1 MPLAK
6 FQLTI
11 SKNQLRM
18 KKITLFCFISL
29 LLICSC
35 KNNDTEKMI
44 TQLSLSQT
52 QAQLAMG
59 DSLSLILSYTPADLP
74 APTCTWTSSD
84 TTVARV
90 DNKGKIKTVG
100 RGMATIRATYNYS
113 FSVHCKITVTYKGDG
128 STSNPYLIYTV
139 ADLNAIRDSIN
150 TKNAVYGNKAYK
162 LMNDITFIEQYTWA
176 AIGTS
181 PSNSFRGVFDG
192 NGKSIINISLKQYED
207 DKRDAL
213 SKAKYSGVF
222 GCIKDA
228 SIKNMNIVWI
238 GQNFVGTP
246 DTTCYIGGI
255 AGYGS
260 GNISNCHVSGGSF
273 LKLNST
279 TMGYG
284 GGIIGYGIMPVSITN
299 CQSEC
304 TMWEFNY
311 IGGIAG
317 YIIGNISNCC
327 TANKFLYTQNDL
339 AGGVAGYHRG
349 TIVNCYSMINNIY
362 GKYKSGGIAGDG
374 GDIINC
380 YAFGAI
386 SGSLISGG
394 IAGSAV
400 SVTNC
405 LALTNN
411 VYMYDLTGIASR
423 ICSSFISSYDTSPNY
438 ANSSMTVN
446 SKLDLSDTRRNGLN
460 LTAQPVDLLNAY
472 VSANPTFNGI
482 SLKRWKV
489 SADVNNGYP
498 VFE

>member
-1 MPLAK
+1 
-6 FQLTI
+6 
-11 SKNQLRM
+11 M
-18 KKITLFCFISL
+18 KKITFFFFLSL
-29 LLICSC
+29 LLISSC
-35 KNNDTEKMI
+35 KNNDTEI
-44 TQLSLSQT
+44 TEVTQLSLSQT
-52 QAQLAMG
+52 QAQLSMG
-59 DSLSLILSYTPADLP
+59 DSLSLILSYTPSDLP
-74 APTCTWTSSD
+74 APTCAWTSSD

-100 RGMATIRATYNYS
+100 RGTTTITVATVKTNASSLTVRAQ
-113 FSVHCKITVTYKGDG
+113 CKVTVTYKGDG
-128 STSNPYLIYTV
+128 SVSNPYLIYTV
-139 ADLNAIRDSIN
+139 ADLIELRNNVN
-150 TKNAVYGNKAYK
+150 TKNEVYGNKAYK
-162 LMNDITFIEQYTWA
+162 LMNDINFVEKYSWRP
-176 AIGTS
+176 IGNS
-181 PSNSFRGVFDG
+181 PSNSFKGVFDG
-192 NGKSIINISLKQYED
+192 NGKSIININLEQYED

-213 SKAKYSGVF
+213 SKAKYLGLF

-228 SIKNMNIVWI
+228 TIKNMNIVWI
-238 GQNFVGTP
+238 EQNFVGTP
-246 DTTCYIGGI
+246 DTTCYVGGI

-273 LKLNST
+273 MKINST

-284 GGIIGYGIMPVSITN
+284 GGIIGYGIMPTSITN

-304 TMWEFNY
+304 TMWDFNY

-327 TANKFLYTQNDL
+327 TANKFLFNLNEL

-411 VYMYDLTGIASR
+411 VYMYDFTCIASR
-423 ICSSFISSYDTSPNY
+423 ICSSFISSADTSPNY

-446 SKLDLSDTRRNGLN
+446 SKLDLSDTRRNGLD
-460 LTAQPVDLLNAY
+460 LTAQPIDLLNAY

>member
-1 MPLAK
+1 
-6 FQLTI
+6 
-11 SKNQLRM
+11 M
-18 KKITLFCFISL
+18 KKIILFCFISL
-29 LLICSC
+29 LLISSC
-35 KNNDTEKMI
+35 KNNDTEI
-44 TQLSLSQT
+44 TEVTQVSLSQT
-52 QAQLAMG
+52 QAQLSMG
-59 DSLSLILSYTPADLP
+59 DSLSLILSYTPSDLP
-74 APTCTWTSSD
+74 VPTCTWISSD

-100 RGMATIRATYNYS
+100 KGTTTITVATVKTNASSLTVRAQ
-113 FSVHCKITVTYKGDG
+113 CKVTVTYKGDG
-128 STSNPYLIYTV
+128 SVSNPYLIYTV
-139 ADLNAIRDSIN
+139 ADLIELRNNVN
-150 TKNAVYGNKAYK
+150 TKNEVYGNKAYK
-162 LMNDITFIEQYTWA
+162 LMADMIYEEGTPSWTP
-176 AIGTS
+176 IGDS
-181 PSNSFRGVFDG
+181 PSNSFKGVFDG
-192 NGKSIINISLKQYED
+192 NGKSIINIWLKQYSD
-207 DKRDAL
+207 DRCTDWFR
-213 SKAKYSGVF
+213 AKYVGLF

-228 SIKNMNIVWI
+228 TIKNTNIVWK
-238 GQNFVGTP
+238 GQNIVATP
-246 DTTCYIGGI
+246 DTTCYAGGI

-260 GNISNCHVSGGSF
+260 GNISNCHVSGGGLIKFSS
-273 LKLNST
+273 KII
-279 TMGYG
+279 GYG
-284 GGIIGYGIMPVSITN
+284 GGIIGYGIMPTSITN

-304 TMWEFNY
+304 TMWDFNY

-327 TANKFLYTQNDL
+327 TANKFLYNQNDL